1 MLFNSFEFLFG
12 FLPITLFVFYFFGPR
27 LKSPFTGL
35 WLLICSLFF
44 YGWWNPAYLFLIF
57 FSIAFN
63 YLISKRIYP
72 GQKKTLIFGI
82 TINLLGIVFFKYT
95 DFIIYNLNFVPDL
108 SLGYLNLVLPLGI
121 SFYTFQQIAYLVDS
135 YKGTKK
141 EKDLFS
147 YGLFVS
153 FFPQLIAGPIVHHTE
168 MMGQFRNPL
177 LTKLNYDNLSRG
189 LFVFMMGLAKKIVIA
204 DSFAQ
209 IANKGYANVSTLGS
223 GEAWASSL
231 AYSMQLYFDFSGYSA
246 MAIGLGLLFN
256 IRLPQNFNS
265 PYKSLSIKEFWRNWH
280 MTLSRFLRDYV
291 YIPLGGNK
299 KGNFRTS
306 VNLMTTFLLG
316 GVWHGA
322 GWTFIFWGFLHG
334 IALVIHREWSK
345 LGVALPKIPALLLTF
360 LFVNITWVFFRADSW
375 NSSLEMLYKMFSKV
389 PGTEEFYLV
398 SNYYDLPVWI
408 AGVVLLFVPNAIE
421 MGRRL
426 KPTLT
431 YLLLNVLLFL
441 LNVIYL
447 NSIVKNDFL
456 YFDF

>member
-1 MLFNSFEFLFG
+1 MLFNSFEFLFV
-12 FLPITLFVFYFFGPR
+12 FLPITLFVFYLFGPK

-44 YGWWNPAYLFLIF
+44 YGWWNPAYILLIL
-57 FSIAFN
+57 FSIGFN
-63 YLISKRIYP
+63 YFISKRIYQ
-72 GQKKTLIFGI
+72 GRKKTLIFGI
-82 TINLLGIVFFKYT
+82 IVNLLGIVFFKYT
-95 DFIIYNLNFVPDL
+95 DFLIYNLNYIPDL

-135 YKGTKK
+135 YKGTQK
-141 EKDLFS
+141 EKNLFS

-153 FFPQLIAGPIVHHTE
+153 FFPQLIAGPIVHHSE
-168 MMGQFRNPL
+168 MMGQFRKPN

-189 LFVFMMGLAKKIVIA
+189 LFIFMMGLAKKIVIA
-204 DSFAQ
+204 DSFAL
-209 IANKGYANVSTLGS
+209 IANKGYANINSLGS
-223 GEAWASSL
+223 AEAWASSL
-231 AYSMQLYFDFSGYSA
+231 AYSLQLYFDFSGYSA

-299 KGNFRTS
+299 NGNLRTS
-306 VNLMTTFLLG
+306 INLIITFLLG
-316 GVWHGA
+316 GIWHGA

-334 IALVIHREWSK
+334 LALVIHREWNK
-345 LGVALPKIPALLLTF
+345 LGLNLPKVLALLLTF
-360 LFVNITWVFFRADSW
+360 LFVNITWVFFRAESW
-375 NSSLEMLYKMFSKV
+375 NGSIEMLQRMFFKV
-389 PGTEEFYLV
+389 SGEEGFYLV
-398 SNYYDLPVWI
+398 SNFYDLPVWV
-408 AGVVLLFVPNAIE
+408 AGVVLLFLPNAIE
-421 MGRRL
+421 LGRRL
-426 KPTLT
+426 KPTFT
-431 YLLLNVLLFL
+431 YLVLNVLLFL
-441 LNVIYL
+441 INVIYL